1 MLENGAS
8 SESVDRFRADLHR
21 SFVYHRI
28 PSGCSTSWLRAWLLA
43 EYPDL
48 AVVAIQ
54 AVEYYHIHDKIVEGW
69 RNEEVT

>member
-1 MLENGAS
+1 
-8 SESVDRFRADLHR
+8 
-21 SFVYHRI
+21 
-28 PSGCSTSWLRAWLLA
+28 LRAWLLA